1 MAQNSFT
8 QEEKVRIRHHMG
20 YLNVDAVQTFVLG
33 SPAGV
38 ETQFII
44 EGAMNRVL
52 PEALSLVRN
61 MLAKCDSVEAQ
72 MLDNQEL
79 LAVMAVGEISVRQD
93 EFQALQHRY
102 HYWRNGLANAL
113 GCYTNSFDKRFEGT
127 GLNVSV
133 RH

>member
-52 PEALSLVRN
+52 PEALNLARN
-61 MLAKCDSVEAQ
+61 ILAKCGFVESQ
-72 MLDNQEL
+72 ILDNQEL
-79 LAVMAVGEISVRQD
+79 LAVTAVGEISVRQD

-102 HYWRNGLANAL
+102 HYWRNGLANVL
-113 GCYTNSFDKRFEGT
+113 GCYPNPFDKRFEGT

-133 RH
+133 NH